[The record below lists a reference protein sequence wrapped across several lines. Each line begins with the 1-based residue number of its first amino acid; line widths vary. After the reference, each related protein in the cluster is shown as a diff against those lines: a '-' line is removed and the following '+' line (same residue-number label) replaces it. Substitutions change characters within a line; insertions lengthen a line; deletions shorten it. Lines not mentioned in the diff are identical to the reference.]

1 MEKPAFLSIGKI
13 VGAHGVRGIVK
24 VYSYAESPSV
34 FDPDSPI
41 FFAHPEGWEK
51 TYEIRWVKPHKR
63 VLLLSLKGVDSR
75 EAANALA
82 GGEFLI
88 ERAALP
94 ELEEDTY
101 YWSDLVGLS
110 VFTTDETYLGQ
121 VTAIIPTGSND
132 VYVVKEKT
140 RETLIP
146 ALESVVTHVDLEKRI
161 MLVDL
166 PEGL

>member
-1 MEKPAFLSIGKI
+1 MEKSAFLSIGKI

-34 FDPDSPI
+34 FDPDSHI
-41 FFAHPEGWEK
+41 LFSHPQGWEK
-51 TYEIRWVKPHKR
+51 NYEIRWVKPHKR
-63 VLLLSLKGVDSR
+63 VLLLSLEGVDSR
-75 EAANALA
+75 EAANALI

-88 ERAALP
+88 KKATLP

-101 YWSDLVGLS
+101 YWSDLMGLS

-146 ALESVVTHVDLEKRI
+146 ALESVVIHIDLEKKI
-161 MLVDL
+161 MRVDM